1 MHALPSPTPYPP
13 PQEDNCDQS
22 EKINTIKTDLMLG
35 RLGGGGSTIIENRN
49 SHIIFCI

>member
-35 RLGGGGSTIIENRN
+35 RLGGGEVLLLRIE
-49 SHIIFCI
+49 IVI